1 MAEAEKK
8 EQKTEQKKVSRIKT
22 KKKFWFKIIAPE
34 VFGQKEIGESYL
46 PSAESGVGRM
56 VDIALKEVTGNVKD
70 QNAYLRFK
78 IISAKN
84 SMLQAELAGYH
95 LTPSYVRRAVKK
107 TTNRIDH
114 YFTGRLKDGKYV
126 IVKCLLVTMRK
137 IQRSLR
143 SRLQK
148 QLQDFVREEMRNNT
162 ADAFLSAVAYGKI
175 QQAARKRLAKLYPLR
190 ELALREIIL
199 REKMISGKDAA
210 AAEEQEEKGSAT
222 ENSSETENPE
232 EMENSS
238 ETSFSEEESS
248 LNDSESVEPEQ
259 QAVG

>member
-8 EQKTEQKKVSRIKT
+8 EQKPEQKKVSRIKT

-56 VDIALKEVTGNVKD
+56 IDIALKEVTGNVKD

-137 IQRSLR
+137 VQRSLR

-148 QLQDFVREEMRNNT
+148 QLQDFVREEIRNNT
-162 ADAFLSAVAYGKI
+162 ADGFLSAVAYGKI

-210 AAEEQEEKGSAT
+210 AAEEQEEKVSA
-222 ENSSETENPE
+222 ESEVSS
-232 EMENSS
+232 
-238 ETSFSEEESS
+238 SEEESS
-248 LNDSESVEPEQ
+248 LNENESVEQEQ